1 MTFAMGHGK
10 EYKIGIFV
18 LAVLLVSFFVINFLR
33 GKDIFNREMTIVSS
47 YNDVE
52 GLVQSDPVYIKGYKA
67 GSVTSVDYNT
77 GTGMFD
83 VSCSVLKKFRI
94 PSDSKM
100 TIYSRDIMGGKAV
113 RIDLGSSS
121 SDACDGDFLAPA
133 SQPDMISS
141 LSSGIQPLI
150 SKITSTVDNLDS
162 ITASVN
168 SLLGQENRDNI
179 SKAIAD
185 LESTMKEARRISS
198 VIGGRSE
205 ELGLFI
211 DNLASVSARLDTI
224 AVKTDR
230 SIDDIGQVTAALSRS
245 DIDGLVSSFR
255 TFLESL
261 QDPDGTIG
269 RLMSDDSMYESLDSF
284 ISGAD
289 SLLRKIQENPKKY
302 VRISLF

>member
-1 MTFAMGHGK
+1 
-10 EYKIGIFV
+10 
-18 LAVLLVSFFVINFLR
+18 
-33 GKDIFNREMTIVSS
+33 
-47 YNDVE
+47 
-52 GLVQSDPVYIKGYKA
+52 
-67 GSVTSVDYNT
+67 
-77 GTGMFD
+77 
-83 VSCSVLKKFRI
+83 
-94 PSDSKM
+94 
-100 TIYSRDIMGGKAV
+100 
-113 RIDLGSSS
+113 
-121 SDACDGDFLAPA
+121 
-133 SQPDMISS
+133 
-141 LSSGIQPLI
+141 
-150 SKITSTVDNLDS
+150 
-162 ITASVN
+162 
-168 SLLGQENRDNI
+168 
-179 SKAIAD
+179 
-185 LESTMKEARRISS
+185 MKEARRISS